1 MPTVHVNGI
10 DLYYEQH
17 GVGPDVLLI
26 AGLGAHTGDWARQ
39 VPALARHF
47 RVTAFDNRG
56 CGRSS
61 APDEPTSIRQMAE
74 DAIALMDALGI
85 GRAHVVGSSMG
96 GEIAQELAIAFPQR
110 VDRLVLMA
118 TTAGGY
124 WAHVVE
130 TEQRPV
136 DLRRLVL
143 RLRGLARQLRRR
155 LRALAARRSG
165 RGAQPPEPPPAS
177 AHGLR
182 RQQEAAAAFD
192 AHGRLHRITAPT
204 LVLAGSRDQVAPV
217 AAAEEL
223 ARGIP
228 GARLVVL
235 RGAGHLMH
243 YERADEVNRL
253 LLDFLRP
260 DHPQPGG

>member
-10 DLYYEQH
+10 DLHYEQH

-56 CGRSS
+56 YGRSS
-61 APDEPTSIRQMAE
+61 APDEPYSIRQMAE
-74 DAIALMDALGI
+74 DVIALMDALGI

-96 GEIAQELAIAFPQR
+96 GEIAQELAIAYPER
-110 VDRLVLMA
+110 VDHLVLMA
-118 TTAGGY
+118 TSAGGR
-124 WAHVVE
+124 WARVVARADGLP
-130 TEQRPV
+130 TG
-136 DLRRLVL
+136 LRRIAT

-155 LRALAARRSG
+155 LHALTARRAG
-165 RGAQPPEPPPAS
+165 RGPQPPTPEPPPVP

-182 RQQEAAAAFD
+182 RQQEATAAFD
-192 AHGRLHRITAPT
+192 AHDRLHRIAAPT
-204 LVLAGSRDQVAPV
+204 LVLAGTKDRVAPV

-243 YERADEVNRL
+243 YERAEEVNRIL
-253 LLDFLRP
+253 LAFLRASS
-260 DHPQPGG
+260 DA